1 MCNMTSHSLRM
12 SLDVTI
18 TKTGKILESYR
29 SVIKFFKLDVRVTSL
44 LSFHITTDISTPFA
58 QQQTHENFLFII
70 YFILYRKETCRQEFD
85 SFLQYLGSKSPFLP
99 SIQLM
104 DLKHNNHQNKFS
116 KTDCQVYFCIIAHFH
131 LLLTTH
137 IL

>member
-1 MCNMTSHSLRM
+1 MCFMTSHSLRM

-58 QQQTHENFLFII
+58 
-70 YFILYRKETCRQEFD
+70 
-85 SFLQYLGSKSPFLP
+85 
-99 SIQLM
+99 
-104 DLKHNNHQNKFS
+104 
-116 KTDCQVYFCIIAHFH
+116 
-131 LLLTTH
+131 
-137 IL
+137 